1 MIVNKTFEDVEL
13 GMLGLTTSSQ
23 QFGGR
28 RVKQPRGGRTPY
40 TTVLWPQTVTLSNRE
55 DTTREISPAPPA
67 YHQISRT
74 TQHHL

>member
-40 TTVLWPQTVTLSNRE
+40 TTVLWPQVVTVRQGGGRTQQAKYL
-55 DTTREISPAPPA
+55 PPPP
-67 YHQISRT
+67 Q
-74 TQHHL
+74 